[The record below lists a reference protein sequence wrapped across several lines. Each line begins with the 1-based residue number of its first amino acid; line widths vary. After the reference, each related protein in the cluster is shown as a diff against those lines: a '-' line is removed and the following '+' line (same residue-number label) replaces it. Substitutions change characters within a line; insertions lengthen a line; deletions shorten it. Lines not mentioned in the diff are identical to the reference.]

1 MFGFSLT
8 SRYPDSFD
16 PELIRH
22 IAQTARPTFEGR
34 AGLRSKAFTLNVAK
48 REAVNF
54 YIWESEAASQPMRNA
69 KTLDRVTALYGVRP
83 TAAVAEIP
91 VLADNPAPD
100 RGRGAARCDLAFD

>member
-1 MFGFSLT
+1 MIGVFLT
-8 SRYPDSFD
+8 FRYTDSFD

-48 REAVNF
+48 PEAVNF
-54 YIWESEAASQPMRNA
+54 YIWESEAALQLMRNE

-83 TAAVAEIP
+83 TVDVVEIP
-91 VLADNPAPD
+91 VLVDNAAPD
-100 RGRGAARCDLAFD
+100 RGRGAAG